1 MKKLFAGL
9 LMVPCMASAE
19 FVSGNTLLDYM
30 TKNDNTYVDRS
41 VSLGYVMGVFDVG
54 VHINHCPPS
63 NVTTG
68 QVSDIVKQYLQQ
80 NPSQRHKTAD
90 VLVMDVLKKTW
101 PCSSRGGT
109 RL

>member
-1 MKKLFAGL
+1 MKKLIAIL
-9 LMVPCMASAE
+9 LCVPCMAHAE

-30 TKNDNTYVDRS
+30 TSNNNTYVDRS

-54 VHINHCPPS
+54 VNINHCPPS

-68 QVSDIVKQYLQQ
+68 QVSDVVKQYLQR
-80 NPSQRHKTAD
+80 NPSLRHKSAD
-90 VLVMDVLKKTW
+90 VLVMDVLKQTW
-101 PCSSRGGT
+101 PCANRGGN